1 MLARDLLSA
10 IRVSV
15 PDVDTTIEHLVKSG
29 GAALGEPMIEAFL
42 AELARAR
49 EELVIV
55 LEDVHILTGS
65 ALVEDLGTVVT
76 SLPANVRAIVST
88 RRDLPWNLRQLRL
101 DGRLVELRGADLAFD
116 ADQARQMLVAVS
128 GRDLTGDQVV
138 SLLDRT
144 DGWAAGLQLAAIS
157 LQNASDVAGF
167 IHSFAGTDQLVA
179 DYLLEE
185 VIERQTSDVQQF
197 MMRTSVL
204 DELSVDLCDAVTGS
218 GNARAMLDELTNR
231 SLFLIPLDRSG
242 ERFRYHHLFADVL
255 AHRLRASDPA
265 AASDVHAAAARWLID
280 HGHEE
285 ASIPHLIAA
294 GERDQAFE
302 IITQLGHRLFERGES
317 ATLVHW
323 LTLIDE
329 LDPHGPGAIGV
340 NLLAAHIAAD
350 QGLATAETYRRLSRR
365 TDLTA
370 GERATSDALYAIL
383 VFRDLPPDIVV
394 KTVHDVLAALPL
406 LDERDV
412 VDFLGIG
419 GLDSIQVLAEYA
431 AAIARFLQANL
442 QESHDSLERV
452 LNLPG
457 MRYPV
462 WRIYTLSSLALVR
475 AWTGHSTEALQLTGS
490 AIEAARALGFAGHPG
505 VTHAHMAA
513 AVVHLDRLDLDRASA
528 HLAQSELQN
537 RRRTSSVAYF
547 DLQRALNARL
557 ASLADGPAM
566 ALAILREPAASVH
579 EPAVLVNTNR
589 ALETRLLIGARRL
602 STAHTLLGDADAD
615 DLTSARIDLALAE
628 GDVVG
633 ARHHLN
639 TWNPHHDDIRAAIG
653 HLLRTGTVADA
664 EGDQDMA
671 ADALGEAIALAERQ
685 LLRWPFLEARGALR
699 LLQRNPRQ
707 RSQLFDDAMMHAA
720 QNLDGSALQSQ
731 LFEPLSER
739 ELKVLEYLPGRLKNQ
754 EIAAELY
761 VSVNTLKSHLR
772 NIYRKLDVA
781 DRDEAVAKATDIGLL

>member
-1 MLARDLLSA
+1 MAGGVGLIVASAGSGKSVLLQQWAEDRPELRVSSLGLTSRHDDGVVLARDLLSA
-10 IRVSV
+10 VRVSV

-42 AELARAR
+42 AELQRAR

-55 LEDVHILTGS
+55 VEDVHILTGS
-65 ALVEDLGTVVT
+65 ALVDDLGTVLT

-138 SLLDRT
+138 TLLDRT

-167 IHSFAGTDQLVA
+167 VDSFAGTDRLVA

-185 VIERQTSDVQQF
+185 VIERQTFDVQQF

-242 ERFRYHHLFADVL
+242 ERFRYHQLFADVL

-280 HGHEE
+280 HGDEE

-302 IITQLGHRLFERGES
+302 MITQLGHRLFERGES
-317 ATLVHW
+317 ATLVRW
-323 LTLIDE
+323 LSHIDE

-350 QGLATAETYRRLSRR
+350 QGPAAAETYRRLSRR

-370 GERATSDALYAIL
+370 GEQATSDALYSIL
-383 VFRDLPPDIVV
+383 VFRDLPPDVV
-394 KTVHDVLAALPL
+394 LKTANDVLAALPL

-442 QESHDSLERV
+442 R
-452 LNLPG
+452 
-457 MRYPV
+457 
-462 WRIYTLSSLALVR
+462 
-475 AWTGHSTEALQLTGS
+475 
-490 AIEAARALGFAGHPG
+490 
-505 VTHAHMAA
+505 
-513 AVVHLDRLDLDRASA
+513 
-528 HLAQSELQN
+528 
-537 RRRTSSVAYF
+537 
-547 DLQRALNARL
+547 
-557 ASLADGPAM
+557 
-566 ALAILREPAASVH
+566 REP
-579 EPAVLVNTNR
+579 
-589 ALETRLLIGARRL
+589 
-602 STAHTLLGDADAD
+602 
-615 DLTSARIDLALAE
+615 
-628 GDVVG
+628 
-633 ARHHLN
+633 
-639 TWNPHHDDIRAAIG
+639 
-653 HLLRTGTVADA
+653 
-664 EGDQDMA
+664 
-671 ADALGEAIALAERQ
+671 
-685 LLRWPFLEARGALR
+685 
-699 LLQRNPRQ
+699 
-707 RSQLFDDAMMHAA
+707 
-720 QNLDGSALQSQ
+720 
-731 LFEPLSER
+731 
-739 ELKVLEYLPGRLKNQ
+739 
-754 EIAAELY
+754 
-761 VSVNTLKSHLR
+761 
-772 NIYRKLDVA
+772 
-781 DRDEAVAKATDIGLL
+781 